1 MAAAI
6 FRRAWQER
14 EGKILAVAKE
24 YGSQSMV
31 APLRKVLVRRPDRA
45 FGGADPARWHY
56 AGRPD
61 LTEALREHDQ
71 LVKILQDFGAEV
83 LFHEETLPDHADA
96 IFVHDPV
103 LVSDQG
109 AVLLKMGKELRR
121 GEEAAIGRSLE
132 KAGVPIHYQV
142 HGDAVCEGGDLLWLE
157 EDTLAVGLGYRT
169 NPQGLRQL
177 GEALP
182 GVTLIPF
189 QLPYYLGPSA
199 CLHLMSTVSIVA
211 EDLVVAYRP
220 LTSVVFLQELE
231 QRGFRMIDVPEE
243 EFAGMGPNVLA
254 LEPRNCVMLEGN
266 PVTSQRLEA
275 AGCSVTT
282 YRGDHI
288 SLMAEGGATCLTRPI
303 LRG

>member
-1 MAAAI
+1 
-6 FRRAWQER
+6 
-14 EGKILAVAKE
+14 
-24 YGSQSMV
+24 MV
-31 APLRKVLVRRPDRA
+31 APLRKVLVRRPDQA
-45 FGGADPARWHY
+45 FDQADPVRWHY

-61 LTEALREHDQ
+61 LTEALREHDF
-71 LVKILQDFGAEV
+71 LVKILQDFGAEI
-83 LFHEETLPDHADA
+83 LFHEEALPDHADA

-103 LVSDQG
+103 LVSNQG
-109 AVLLKMGKELRR
+109 AVLLKMGKDLRK
-121 GEEAAIGRSLE
+121 GEEAAISRSLE
-132 KAGVPIHYQV
+132 KAGIPIHYQV
-142 HGDAVCEGGDLLWLE
+142 HGNAVCEGGDLVWLD

-169 NPQGLRQL
+169 NQEGLRQL

-182 GVTLIPF
+182 GLTLIPVH
-189 QLPYYLGPSA
+189 LPYYLGPSA

-211 EDLVVAYRP
+211 EDLAVVYRR

-231 QRGFRMIDVPEE
+231 HRGFRIVDVPEE
-243 EFAGMGPNVLA
+243 EFASMGPNVLA
-254 LEPRNCVMLEGN
+254 LEPGNCVMLEGN
-266 PVTSQRLEA
+266 PVTRKHLEA

>member
-6 FRRAWQER
+6 FGRAWQER

-31 APLRKVLVRRPDRA
+31 ASLRKVLVRRPDRA

-211 EDLVVAYRP
+211 EDLAVVYRP

>member
-1 MAAAI
+1 M
-6 FRRAWQER
+6 
-14 EGKILAVAKE
+14 VKE

-31 APLRKVLVRRPDRA
+31 TPLRKVLVRRPDQA
-45 FGGADPARWHY
+45 FGTADPARWHY
-56 AGRPD
+56 TGRPD
-61 LTEALREHDQ
+61 LAEALREHDR
-71 LVKILQDFGAEV
+71 LVEILLDYGAEV
-83 LFHEETLPDHADA
+83 LFHEEPLPDHADA

-103 LVSDQG
+103 LVSNQG

-121 GEEAAIGRSLE
+121 GEEAAIGSSLE
-132 KAGVPIHYQV
+132 KAGVPIHYRV
-142 HGDAVCEGGDLLWLE
+142 DGDALCEGGDLLWLDE
-157 EDTLAVGLGYRT
+157 ETLAVGLGYRT
-169 NPQGLRQL
+169 NPEGLRQL
-177 GEALP
+177 GDALA
-182 GVTLIPF
+182 GVRLIPV

-211 EDLVVAYRP
+211 EDLAVVYRP

-231 QRGFRMIDVPEE
+231 ERGFRIVDVPEV

-266 PVTSQRLEA
+266 PVTKQRLEA

-282 YRGDHI
+282 YQGDHI
-288 SLMAEGGATCLTRPI
+288 SLMAEGGATCLTRPV

>member
-1 MAAAI
+1 MAAEI
-6 FRRAWQER
+6 FGGTGEER
-14 EGKILAVAKE
+14 KGETLTVARE

-31 APLRKVLVRRPDRA
+31 TKLRKVLVRRPDQA

-61 LTEALREHDQ
+61 LTEALREHDR
-71 LVKILQDFGAEV
+71 LVEILLDFGAEV
-83 LFHEETLPDHADA
+83 FFHEEELPDHADA

-103 LVSDQG
+103 LVANQG
-109 AVLLKMGKELRR
+109 AVLLKMGKDLRR
-121 GEEAAIGRSLE
+121 GEEAAIGKSLDR
-132 KAGVPIHYQV
+132 AGVPIHFQV
-142 HGDAVCEGGDLLWLE
+142 HGDAVCEGGDLVWLD
-157 EDTLAVGLGYRT
+157 EDALAVGLGYRT
-169 NPQGLRQL
+169 NMEGLRQL

-182 GVTLIPF
+182 GVRLIPV

-211 EDLVVAYRP
+211 EDLAVVYRP

-231 QRGFRMIDVPEE
+231 RRGFRLVDVPEE

-254 LEPRNCVMLEGN
+254 LEPGNCVMLEGN
-266 PVTSQRLEA
+266 PVTQQRLET

>member
-6 FRRAWQER
+6 FGRGWQER

-61 LTEALREHDQ
+61 LTEALTEHDQ

-109 AVLLKMGKELRR
+109 AVMLKMGKELRR

-142 HGDAVCEGGDLLWLE
+142 HGDAVCEGGDLVWLDE
-157 EDTLAVGLGYRT
+157 ATLAVGLGYRT

-182 GVTLIPF
+182 GVTLIPV

-211 EDLVVAYRP
+211 EDLAVVYRP

-231 QRGFRMIDVPEE
+231 QRGFRLIDVPEE

>member
-1 MAAAI
+1 
-6 FRRAWQER
+6 
-14 EGKILAVAKE
+14 VAKE

-211 EDLVVAYRP
+211 EDLAVVYRP